1 MSSPPASDD
10 QHDAADEAPAEGAQ
24 SPASEEPETAV
35 EPVECPN
42 CGREFAD
49 NYCPECGQKADPS
62 ASVVEVIG
70 GFFRELVDVEHGFW
84 PTFVGLTLRPGEVLQ
99 QYLSGVRAG
108 LISPGRYILVAV
120 VVSAGT
126 RQFSRWIGASPPPVV
141 DPYMTA
147 DGKRDASEVSLA
159 YFISIAVEQA
169 EFIFF
174 LMVVVPLAFSLWTLF
189 RDRFN
194 QGAETLAAGSF
205 LVAHTKLL
213 GEGID
218 LAFTGVEH
226 LLAGPSLDLPYQ
238 AVIVFMTAYV
248 GFACWGGFGPSW
260 KSAVKGALAGF
271 WAWAECLAIMGIVLT
286 GSVYWLCRTY
296 PSDYYGFGSPANEVP
311 GEAQIWVYLIIAVVF
326 SVPLL
331 VHAGV
336 EVYLRYRD

>member
-42 CGREFAD
+42 CGREFAN
-49 NYCPECGQKADPS
+49 NYCPECGQEADPS

-147 DGKRDASEVSLA
+147 DCKRDAFEVSVA
-159 YFISIAVEQA
+159 YFISIA
-169 EFIFF
+169 
-174 LMVVVPLAFSLWTLF
+174 
-189 RDRFN
+189 
-194 QGAETLAAGSF
+194 
-205 LVAHTKLL
+205 
-213 GEGID
+213 
-218 LAFTGVEH
+218 VEH

-296 PSDYYGFGSPANEVP
+296 PSDYYGFGSPAKVP